1 MKYISNTKE
10 LSLVIEED
18 LPDVGAYYM
27 CITPKETVSP
37 IIYKMMWILAKGRP
51 AKPSELHIIIGEKTV
66 SNP

>member
-1 MKYISNTKE
+1 M
-10 LSLVIEED
+10 LV
-18 LPDVGAYYM
+18 LTYM
-27 CITPKETVSP
+27 CITPKKTVSP